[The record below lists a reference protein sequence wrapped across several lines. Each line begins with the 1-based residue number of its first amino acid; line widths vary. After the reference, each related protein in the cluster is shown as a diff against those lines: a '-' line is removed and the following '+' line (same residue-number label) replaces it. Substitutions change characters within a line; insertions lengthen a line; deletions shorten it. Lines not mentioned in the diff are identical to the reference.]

1 MIKDTYKEKIDVL
14 YAFYDIKT
22 TITLSTMFFS
32 KVINNVN
39 KSVSYSFEN
48 FYKKDLSDILRDI
61 NKKFEL
67 YKPFNTDDKKVMSRK
82 KNKKK
87 NIVYTVKPKKK
98 IKVISEEE
106 LLKRKQNIRNILIS
120 KKICLEQ

>member
-1 MIKDTYKEKIDVL
+1 MIKDTFKEKIDVL
-14 YAFYDIKT
+14 YSFYDIKT

-39 KSVSYSFEN
+39 KSVSYSFED
-48 FYKKDLSDILRDI
+48 FYRKDLSDFLRDI
-61 NKKFEL
+61 NKKFSL
-67 YKPFNTDDKKVMSRK
+67 YESFNKEDKKIMSRK

-87 NIVYTVKPKKK
+87 NIVVHVNKKK
-98 IKVISEEE
+98 KKKVISDEE